1 MSSQAHIPD
10 REFTVDALTGLS
22 CRKPFLELAADELEN
37 NRRRQ
42 APLCLLIA
50 NIDSCKRFNM
60 CRGHQV
66 GDRLIVQVAKLC
78 LAAKRGSDAVARIG
92 GDQFAVLLP
101 ETDLRQAETIA
112 ERLRRMVEETPLPAD
127 GRELT
132 ATVSVGI
139 AQSRP
144 GGSIEALMQEAD
156 DALYEAKRTGR
167 NRVACAAEAP
177 SA

>member
-42 APLCLLIA
+42 AP
-50 NIDSCKRFNM
+50 
-60 CRGHQV
+60 Q
-66 GDRLIVQVAKLC
+66 LC
-78 LAAKRGSDAVARIG
+78 LAARRGSDAVARIG